1 MICLQPFTPIY
12 NKQEDYDTKVNR
24 SSSSTNSSNS
34 TLSVASETSTMTDS
48 TTETIINDNLHK
60 IYMDRYR
67 VNDGISSIETDCSLI
82 KFATDLTNKQDV
94 ILKFI
99 KDKNWSVKE
108 LEIMNIL
115 KEKKIKHVIKL
126 IDHFVDSETNRDVFI
141 LPRLKPI
148 PKTGLNL
155 IDIQKIAIQLFNTL
169 YELHNLNIVH
179 LDITFSN
186 IMFDENNDLV
196 IIDFG
201 LARIC
206 DRKSHPIGCGTPGFI
221 APEVYFGEC
230 TDTKPDLYSAGV
242 VLGMLLEPFIP
253 NCSLEDLGCRLA
265 RHSTTSLVQ
274 DKLRENYLFERYH
287 YTQVPEVIF
296 DACDLLVHCLEYDH
310 DSRIS
315 SYQAIRHP
323 FLLKPASAFRNTEY
337 SEYIQHPLKKTPSRT
352 IIFYR

>member
-12 NKQEDYDTKVNR
+12 KQEDYSTKVNLT
-24 SSSSTNSSNS
+24 SSSTNS
-34 TLSVASETSTMTDS
+34 TMSVASNISTMTDS
-48 TTETIINDNLHK
+48 TAVTVINNNLHK
-60 IYMDRYR
+60 IYNEKYR
-67 VNDGISSIETDCSLI
+67 VDDGFKIIETDCSYI
-82 KFATDLTNKQDV
+82 KFATNIVTKEKV

-99 KDKNWSVKE
+99 KDKHWSVKE

-115 KEKKIKHVIKL
+115 KENNIKHVIHL
-126 IDHFVDSETNRDVFI
+126 IEHFVDNETNKDVLV

-148 PKTGLNL
+148 PKVGLNL

-169 YELHNLNIVH
+169 YEIHNLNIVH
-179 LDITFSN
+179 LDITLSN
-186 IMFDENNDLV
+186 IMFDKNDDLV

-206 DRKSHPIGCGTPGFI
+206 NSCHPIGCGTQGFV
-221 APEVYFGEC
+221 APELYFGDC
-230 TDTKPDLYSAGV
+230 KDTKPDIYSAGV
-242 VLGMLLEPFIP
+242 VMGMLLEPFIH

-274 DKLRENYLFERYH
+274 DKIRENYLFERYH
-287 YTQVPEVIF
+287 YNTIPEVIF
-296 DACDLLVHCLEYDH
+296 DACDLLVQCLEYDH

-315 SYQAIRHP
+315 SLQAIRHP

-337 SEYIQHPLKKTPSRT
+337 SEFSSHPLKKTPSRT